1 VTGGAAKWRREPARG
16 MSPSPALPAYTM
28 QSAPRPTPGEMGTAV
43 LYEEFLELVKTR
55 RTIRAIK
62 PDPISDELVV
72 KILEAARWAPTGFN
86 MQPLELV
93 AAGTAR

>member
-1 VTGGAAKWRREPARG
+1 
-16 MSPSPALPAYTM
+16 M
-28 QSAPRPTPGEMGTAV
+28 Q
-43 LYEEFLELVKTR
+43 YEEFLEFVKTR

-62 PDPISDELVV
+62 PDPIPNEWVV